1 MEGVTQYQCI
11 KNNIFGDL
19 LDQPKDHGIIEIVLQ
34 RNDNVHVEPLKPL
47 LLKLNINSIA
57 SKNNFNCFK

>member
-19 LDQPKDHGIIEIVLQ
+19 LDQPKDHGIIEIALQ
-34 RNDNVHVEPLKPL
+34 RNDNGPCRTFETSPFEAKHKFYR
-47 LLKLNINSIA
+47 K
-57 SKNNFNCFK
+57 

>member
-19 LDQPKDHGIIEIVLQ
+19 LDQPKDHGIIEIALQ
-34 RNDNVHVEPLKPL
+34 TNDNGPCRTFETSPFEAKHKFYR
-47 LLKLNINSIA
+47 K
-57 SKNNFNCFK
+57 